1 MMGAK
6 ILYLLIAGIFLVSI
20 GYGQVILVSDNV
32 ADYALAKIVEKKL
45 GYEVVKTPWGKYEEE
60 VLNKIINLNPSVV
73 VIIGG
78 PVAVP
83 ELYEK
88 KLLELNITVKRIYGE
103 NRIETAIKVAKF
115 LNLTNVVIVNGYDPL
130 SIRKALDLA
139 MREDCMLIFIKQEIP
154 SEVRK
159 MLEVAKRKL
168 LIKTPGVNITE
179 EEVEIIEEDLY
190 NKTLN
195 LIEYVKER
203 ISEIKERLKNE
214 TNKGIYI
221 AVDRVLKNAE
231 KVLNESI
238 ERLEDKKLQAAY
250 NLAISAMYMVEA
262 AERILERA
270 QLEKFGEI
278 FREELKELRKELMEM
293 KKELKSLK
301 MRYIKELNKT
311 LEMCLEQNISRE
323 KCNEMIEEL
332 REEFRDEI
340 EEIVEEM
347 KEMKYE
353 FMEELKEMAEEYREK
368 MFEMRKEMREKMHEM
383 REEMREIMRGLRED

>member
-1 MMGAK
+1 MGAK